1 MTKKIA
7 IMQPYLFPYIG
18 YWQLINASDEFVV
31 YDDIMFKKN
40 GWINRNNILLDNKKH
55 IITLNLSKASSF
67 KLINQINKNIEDKN
81 TKQLLK
87 TIHHAYKK
95 APYFNDIIPIIEET
109 LLFPSEKIIELIYFS
124 INKICE
130 YLDIST
136 KITLSS
142 SLNKDNSLKGQD
154 KVIHIC
160 KLLETTDYIN
170 AIGGLELYDKPS
182 FANHNIV
189 LHFLKTDYIEYKQFN
204 NEFVPNLSIIDILM
218 FNDVK
223 KVKNYLKNFA
233 LI

>member
-1 MTKKIA
+1 MKKKIA

-18 YWQLINASDEFVV
+18 YWQLINAADEFVV

-67 KLINQINKNIEDKN
+67 KLINQINKNIEEKN

-95 APYFNDIIPIIEET
+95 APYFNNIIPIIEET
-109 LLFPSEKIIELIYFS
+109 LLLPSEKIIELIYFS

-136 KITLSS
+136 KIILSS
-142 SLNKDNSLKGQD
+142 SLNKDNNLKGQD

-160 KLLETTDYIN
+160 ELLETTDYIN

-182 FANHNIV
+182 FANHNIR

-204 NEFVPNLSIIDILM
+204 NEFISNLSIIDILM

-223 KVKNYLKNFA
+223 KVKYYLKNFV